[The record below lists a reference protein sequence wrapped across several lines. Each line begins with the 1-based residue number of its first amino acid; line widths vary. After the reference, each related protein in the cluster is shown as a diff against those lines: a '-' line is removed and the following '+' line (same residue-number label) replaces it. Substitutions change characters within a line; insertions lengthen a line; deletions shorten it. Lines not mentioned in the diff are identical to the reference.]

1 MDHGEAIRQKATERY
16 LLNELDSAARDE
28 FEEHLFDCQDCAL
41 DLRAASSFVER
52 SKVLLAEETTAVA
65 PVRERVVV
73 AEKQPSWMAWF
84 KPAFAMPVFAALLL
98 VIGYMGV
105 TNHRLDEALNS
116 PHLLSSVMVNVST
129 RGDVSRIVVP
139 KDQPFLLNMRIPL
152 ENGTLQYEADFSDPQ
167 NKLQWAVSIAA
178 IPGED
183 MYTVQMPAG
192 LESGRYTLKIQSIEP
207 SGQKKEV
214 GIEAPFDVQ
223 IER

>member
-1 MDHGEAIRQKATERY
+1 MQTMLDWYYTRASKAGYASEHQA
-16 LLNELDSAARDE
+16 DGDE
-28 FEEHLFDCQDCAL
+28 H
-41 DLRAASSFVER
+41 V
-52 SKVLLAEETTAVA
+52 
-65 PVRERVVV
+65 
-73 AEKQPSWMAWF
+73 
-84 KPAFAMPVFAALLL
+84 
-98 VIGYMGV
+98 MGG
-105 TNHRLDEALNS
+105 
-116 PHLLSSVMVNVST
+116 T

-214 GIEAPFDVQ
+214 GIEAPFEVQ